1 MGHKYVKED
10 DTFNTSQNG
19 VVPKPTAQD
28 ISNNKFLRADGSWAS
43 GAGGS
48 VVSADQIVSSG
59 TEIGGVT
66 IDGQRTA
73 FYAPPPKHNYSTTEK
88 IVGVSIDGKPVYE
101 KTFTGNL
108 STAANIIVTTD
119 PTMRPI
125 EAEGFIANDVSR
137 MQIGGYISNAYYSS
151 WYYFI
156 NDGGLY
162 LFYGS
167 VYQGNAYTYEITVRY
182 TKTTDNA

>member
-28 ISNNKFLRADGSWAS
+28 ITNNKFLRADGSWAS

-66 IDGQRTA
+66 VDGARTA
-73 FYAPPPKHNYSTTEK
+73 FYAPYHNYSTAEQV
-88 IVGVSIDGKPVYE
+88 VGTWIDGKPLYE
-101 KTFTGNL
+101 QTFTHTCASNREVITLNPTYVIKKADGGVFN
-108 STAANIIVTTD
+108 SSEKDFIPFGYYVNSNDFVRYYTADNYFV
-119 PTMRPI
+119 I
-125 EAEGFIANDVSR
+125 ENG
-137 MQIGGYISNAYYSS
+137 YYSS
-151 WYYFI
+151 RPKAI
-156 NDGGLY
+156 
-162 LFYGS
+162 
-167 VYQGNAYTYEITVRY
+167 VTIRY
-182 TKTTDNA
+182 TKITD